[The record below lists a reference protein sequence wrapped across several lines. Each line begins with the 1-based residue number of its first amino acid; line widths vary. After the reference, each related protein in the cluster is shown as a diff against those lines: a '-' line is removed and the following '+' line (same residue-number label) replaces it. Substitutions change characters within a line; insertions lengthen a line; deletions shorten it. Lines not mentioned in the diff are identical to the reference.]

1 MVCLLQYLQATIG
14 NLTFDVIDTGG
25 LDDKGDFGPEMLPHT
40 NAVLSDAD
48 VVLFLID
55 ARLGVTPEDEHFAKY
70 VNVMCERGSSLFS
83 EECCRAEGAAL
94 FQKVVSAV
102 SV

>member
-1 MVCLLQYLQATIG
+1 MCRAILVVFAFETVFLVQTLQATIG

-55 ARLGVTPEDEHFAKY
+55 ARLGVTPDDEHFAKY
-70 VNVMCERGSSLFS
+70 VSHVRNEVLLPVLC
-83 EECCRAEGAAL
+83 
-94 FQKVVSAV
+94 
-102 SV
+102 